1 MPLFNVETAD
11 WNKIYEGEGEAHA
24 EVSPWNIGEPQP
36 EFQKLH
42 KKSEIR
48 GSVLDAGCGVG
59 VTSVW
64 LAEQGHPVVGLDLS
78 SVAVERARRLAAER
92 GVAADFEAADLS
104 EFTGYDE
111 RFDTVVDSAVFH
123 SMPVALREP
132 YTRRLAAAMRPHA
145 RFYALVFSA
154 EAFPPHEYGP
164 RAFTEHELRAAGGA
178 HLVVDEVRPA
188 RVHLLAPKPGAL
200 PEGFEWRGVV
210 IGSSGLA
217 QLPGWLLV
225 AHRPAA

>member
-1 MPLFNVETAD
+1 MPLFNVESAD
-11 WNKIYEGEGEAHA
+11 WDEIYKGEGEAHA
-24 EVSPWNIGEPQP
+24 ELSPWNIGSAQP
-36 EFQKLH
+36 EFQVLQERG
-42 KKSEIR
+42 EIR

-64 LAEQGHPVVGLDLS
+64 LAERGHEVVGLDLS

-92 GVAADFEAADLS
+92 GVAARFEAADLS
-104 EFTGYDE
+104 GFDGFDE
-111 RFDTVVDSAVFH
+111 KFDTVVDSAVFH

-132 YTRRLAAAMRPHA
+132 YTARLAAAMRPNA
-145 RFYALVFSA
+145 RFYALVFAA

-164 RAFTEHELRAAGGA
+164 RAFTERELRAAAGV
-178 HLVVDEVRPA
+178 HLAVDEVRPA

-217 QLPGWLLV
+217 QLPGWLLI
-225 AHRPAA
+225 AHRP